1 MRYELS
7 RLEAI
12 AEGDHEFMI
21 KVLKVFV
28 IEVTED
34 LIRMRVAFQQNNL
47 LELSKL
53 AHKIMPNLILIG
65 IEGASE
71 STETQIEECIK
82 RSNPNIIMHTNSTYP
97 TPVDEINLSY
107 ISWLKNRKKQIRP
120 YAFRASKFSFST
132 SRNRCKGSG
141 TGTTIGL

>member
-1 MRYELS
+1 MYELS

-12 AEGDHEFMI
+12 AEGDQEFMI

-53 AHKIMPNLILIG
+53 AHKIKPSLVLIG

-71 STETQIEECIK
+71 SCLQNK
-82 RSNPNIIMHTNSTYP
+82 KKTN
-97 TPVDEINLSY
+97 
-107 ISWLKNRKKQIRP
+107 
-120 YAFRASKFSFST
+120 
-132 SRNRCKGSG
+132 
-141 TGTTIGL
+141 

>member
-1 MRYELS
+1 MMYELS

-12 AEGDHEFMI
+12 AEGDQEFMI

-53 AHKIMPNLILIG
+53 AHKIKPSLVLIG

-71 STETQIEECIK
+71 SCLQIEKNKLDPIPLELLNFHLVQVETAVMEVVLALQLDYK
-82 RSNPNIIMHTNSTYP
+82 
-97 TPVDEINLSY
+97 LS
-107 ISWLKNRKKQIRP
+107 
-120 YAFRASKFSFST
+120 
-132 SRNRCKGSG
+132 
-141 TGTTIGL
+141 